1 MESATATGKIG
12 FETRRLMEISVKGGQ
27 SSIISTGIP
36 NSKLPAG
43 ALIIDVI
50 ERRSK
55 TQRSPE
61 IQQKSS

>member
-1 MESATATGKIG
+1 
-12 FETRRLMEISVKGGQ
+12 MEISVKGGQ

-50 ERRSK
+50 GRRSK
-55 TQRSPE
+55 TQRSPK